1 MEDIWKRVR
10 RVLHVDLREDLP
22 GRSRSTCRMIF
33 LRHVESR
40 SRSTWYRFNKSR
52 SRSTSLATCRNFLLD
67 LDLGGGGVVPL
78 SIALVY
84 IK

>member
-33 LRHVESR
+33 LRHVES
-40 SRSTWYRFNKSR
+40 S
-52 SRSTSLATCRNFLLD
+52 LD
-67 LDLGGGGVVPL
+67 LDLHGTVL
-78 SIALVY
+78 TNLDLDLLL
-84 IK
+84 